1 MRTIKCEKSYFN
13 SKENSLKDIMYNL
26 EISANSLIEML
37 DNYLSNEDIV
47 NFDEYCRKELDII
60 TENVD
65 LSPDNLL
72 SKVSDTDLKNMVK
85 SAGVQLKGNESK
97 EELTGMAKALAN
109 KSESKLK
116 RKKGIGLTSK
126 FLEN

>member
-1 MRTIKCEKSYFN
+1 MQTLKCEKSYFK
-13 SKENSLKDIMYNL
+13 SKDNSLKDIMYNL
-26 EISANSLIEML
+26 EISANMLLDML
-37 DNYLSNEDIV
+37 DNYLSNEAIAD
-47 NFDEYCRKELDII
+47 FDEYCHKELDIV

-85 SAGVQLKGNESK
+85 SAGVELKGNESK

-116 RKKGIGLTSK
+116 RKKGVGLTSK